1 MLSIYAMFFISEID
15 DRRRKKK
22 KEEDKKLVIH
32 ENKTVIT

>member
-1 MLSIYAMFFISEID
+1 MFFISEID

-22 KEEDKKLVIH
+22 KEEDKKLVIP

>member
-1 MLSIYAMFFISEID
+1 MFFISEID